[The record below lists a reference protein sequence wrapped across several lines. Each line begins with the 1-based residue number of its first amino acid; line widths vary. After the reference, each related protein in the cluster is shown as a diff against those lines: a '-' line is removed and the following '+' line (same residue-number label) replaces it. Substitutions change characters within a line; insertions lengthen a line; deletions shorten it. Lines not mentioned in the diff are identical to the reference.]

1 MKTINSFG
9 LRNHPDGDRSERA
22 PISALLFEDRE
33 VGLNVRGATLEAQFA
48 LDTGGYLLLIT
59 NNSPY
64 EERMQVYLLGSDFR
78 IAETAD
84 LGYAYTSGI
93 VRDIQ
98 LTGRDSLE
106 FTFSGGCRFR
116 LVVRAQPSHFWNA
129 SGGIAEAVRV
139 LKGRRL
145 QLERMR
151 SNG

>member
-1 MKTINSFG
+1 MKTVDNFG
-9 LRNHPDGDRSERA
+9 LRNHADGDSSERA
-22 PISALLFEDRE
+22 PVSTLLFEGRE
-33 VGLNVRGATLEAQFA
+33 VGLNLRGATLEAQFA
-48 LDTGGYLLLIT
+48 LDTGEYLLLVT

-93 VRDIQ
+93 VRDIK
-98 LTGRDSLE
+98 LSGRDSLE

-116 LVVRAQPSHFWNA
+116 LVVHDLPSHFWNVT
-129 SGGIAEAVRV
+129 GGIAEAVRV